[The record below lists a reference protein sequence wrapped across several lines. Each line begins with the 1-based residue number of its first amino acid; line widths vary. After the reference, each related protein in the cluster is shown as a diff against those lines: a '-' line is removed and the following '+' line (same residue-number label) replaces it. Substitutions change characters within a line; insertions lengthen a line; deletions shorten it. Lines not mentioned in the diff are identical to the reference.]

1 MANVN
6 SVSSSSSTSSLY
18 GSRNVLTGLATGMD
32 TEAMIENSISSY
44 KTKISGFQQQQTKI
58 EWQQEAYRSITDKM
72 IELGSKYTSYTS
84 STNLT
89 SASFFNAAT
98 KTVAAGT
105 YASKVSATGKSD
117 NDIQINSA
125 TMATAA
131 RFTADLGNGVTANT
145 TLSEL
150 NSGLGDDFSL
160 TINGTEIKGLS
171 GDSTV
176 SDLMNAINSSDAG
189 VKASFSSITG
199 EMVFTATETG
209 ANSAINFSGNLKQ
222 LFGLREDEE
231 LTQSENYSAGNDAV
245 LSVVVNGTTTTV
257 TSSSNTFNLDGLNVT
272 LKGNFKVT
280 GTQEAVSFTTQTDAD
295 KIVSAVKSFVDDYN
309 AIMKEVHS
317 GYTTQPLTKSSG
329 SSYEPLTDSDKDG
342 MSDKAIEA
350 YEEKAKTGLLFGD
363 NDLSNLYNEMR
374 SAISSLG
381 LSEIGLSTEYD
392 SDSKVTTLKL
402 DEDKLRETLSSDPD
416 KVKKAFV
423 GDGTTGGLASKT
435 GDTVKKYASTS
446 MAGYGILVKKAGT
459 TKKATSL
466 LDNTLQK
473 QIDSLDDDISKW
485 TTKMNTQV
493 DYYTR
498 MFSQLE
504 TLMNTMNSQSSM
516 LSGLMGG

>member
-117 NDIQINSA
+117 NDIQITSA

-131 RFTADLGNGVTANT
+131 RFTAKLGSGVTASKK
-145 TLSEL
+145 LSEL
-150 NSGLGDDFSL
+150 DDGLGNDFSL
-160 TINGTEIKGLS
+160 TINGTAIGGLN

-176 SDLMNAINSSDAG
+176 SDLMNAINNSGAD

-222 LFGLREDEE
+222 LFGLGENEE
-231 LTQSENYSAGNDAV
+231 LTQSENYTAGNDAV

-272 LKGNFKVT
+272 LKGNFEVT
-280 GTQEAVSFTTQTDAD
+280 GTQQEAVSFTTQTNDTSIWFYPNDDDVEYLIGLENAD
-295 KIVSAVKSFVDDYN
+295 SMAVGGYANAAAYWTDYV
-309 AIMKEVHS
+309 AYM
-317 GYTTQPLTKSSG
+317 
-329 SSYEPLTDSDKDG
+329 
-342 MSDKAIEA
+342 EA
-350 YEEKAKTGLLFGD
+350 YAEYYGATLADLTMYGPVYATYEDLVIGGNYIFMAQAYNGGRFNSDLVTVNFTVPALASAPKMETKGQFDKKLSMKKAKKININRD
-363 NDLSNLYNEMR
+363 
-374 SAISSLG
+374 I
-381 LSEIGLSTEYD
+381 
-392 SDSKVTTLKL
+392 KVARK
-402 DEDKLRETLSSDPD
+402 
-416 KVKKAFV
+416 
-423 GDGTTGGLASKT
+423 
-435 GDTVKKYASTS
+435 
-446 MAGYGILVKKAGT
+446 
-459 TKKATSL
+459 
-466 LDNTLQK
+466 
-473 QIDSLDDDISKW
+473 
-485 TTKMNTQV
+485 
-493 DYYTR
+493 
-498 MFSQLE
+498 
-504 TLMNTMNSQSSM
+504 
-516 LSGLMGG
+516 